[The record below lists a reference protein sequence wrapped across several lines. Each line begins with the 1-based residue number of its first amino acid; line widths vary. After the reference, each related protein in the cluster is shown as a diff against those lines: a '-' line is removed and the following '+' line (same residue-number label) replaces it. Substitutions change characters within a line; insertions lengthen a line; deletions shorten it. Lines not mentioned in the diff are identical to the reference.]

1 MFSNKD
7 EGMFSQQ
14 SVRDTGINATYKSRV
29 NKSSSLFDDDEPEED
44 DTKIDDLDLAA
55 EMVTY
60 EKPTMK
66 TWHAHKKDNLF
77 TDTTA
82 EEEEVRMASL

>member
-1 MFSNKD
+1 MFSTKE

-14 SVRDTGINATYKSRV
+14 SVRDTGINATYKARV

-66 TWHAHKKDNLF
+66 IWKAHKKDNIF
-77 TDTTA
+77 TDTT
-82 EEEEVRMASL
+82 EEEEELRITSL